1 MYDVYRVMKRQY
13 TILVVEDETAL
24 RDFVLELLASRGFE
38 VLSAADGFEAIR
50 ILAERP
56 VDLMFTDIVMPG
68 ISGFQLAQQAK
79 LMRPA
84 LKVLYTTGYAQ
95 EEARQT
101 VRHGRLVRKPL
112 RATEILSEIQ
122 DALVN

>member
-1 MYDVYRVMKRQY
+1 MERQY
-13 TILVVEDETAL
+13 TVLVVEDETAL
-24 RDFVLELLASRGFE
+24 REFVLELLSSKGFT

-50 ILAERP
+50 ILAERT

-101 VRHGRLVRKPL
+101 LRHGKLVRKPL
-112 RATEILSEIQ
+112 RAAEILSEIRA
-122 DALVN
+122 ALVN